1 MPKKITS
8 KKKRSYSAIPL
19 LFLLFFCCAICALI
33 IHLAATSAAG
43 PHAEALASLEYL
55 ASTDNTVHEILN
67 NPHQYPT
74 SLLELLSKNE
84 ETLQF
89 VLDYPEHKN
98 DTPADHI
105 GTVTKGEIP
114 LLLQW
119 DERWGYTTYGNDF
132 LAVTGCGPT
141 CLSMVA
147 AGLSGDNTITPHRVA
162 EFAQANGYYV
172 EGSGSDWSLMRTGC
186 QEFGLL
192 SEQLALT
199 ESGVTQALEQGYP
212 IICSMFPGDFTTSG
226 HFIVLTGVENGKI
239 RLHDPNSA
247 IRSAELWD
255 YNDLAPQIANLWKFW
270 LTY

>member
-8 KKKRSYSAIPL
+8 KKKRFCTAIPL
-19 LFLLFFCCAICALI
+19 LFLLLFCWAICALI
-33 IHLAATSAAG
+33 IHLSKSVSDSKTNTL
-43 PHAEALASLEYL
+43 ESLEYL
-55 ASTDNTVHEILN
+55 ASTDHLTQGILD
-67 NPHQYPT
+67 NPHQYPI

-89 VLDYPEHKN
+89 VLDYPEHKG

-119 DERWGYTTYGNDF
+119 DERWGYTTYGSDF

-172 EGSGSDWSLMRTGC
+172 EGSGSDWSLMQTGC
-186 QEFGLL
+186 QAFGLL
-192 SEQLALT
+192 SEQMALT
-199 ESGVTQALEQGYP
+199 ESGVKQALEQGYP
-212 IICSMFPGDFTTSG
+212 IICSMLPGDFTTSG
-226 HFIVLTGVENGKI
+226 HFIVLTDMENGKI

-247 IRSAELWD
+247 VRSAELWD

-270 LTY
+270 LAY